1 MGHTFESDPHRGVGI
16 FGPMSPVA
24 VTTGSSGSVWRQL
37 VGIDVRSLAALR
49 IGLAAVLIYDL
60 LARLRD
66 LEAFYSDTGV
76 LPRVGLLGW
85 KEDAFNF
92 SIHFMSGIWWVQ
104 GLLFLVTLVAAVA
117 LLVGRHTRVATFL
130 CWLMVASLHV
140 RNPLVLHGGDML
152 LRLLLFWGMFVP
164 WGRAASWDSRLQPA
178 ISRDPWV
185 VNVGT
190 LALKL
195 QLCGMYWF
203 SAALKWHPVWV
214 EEGTAVA
221 MALRLD
227 QLVTPLGR
235 FLTQWPDLLQAATFA
250 TMVLETVGPVLV
262 FLPVLTPILQ
272 MFAVVLFAGFHL
284 LGLAPALYLGIF
296 PFVCAVGWCMFIPAR
311 FWESWWPRCRGVALG
326 GRLRRISF
334 VLGERGASWCGS
346 RSSLHQES
354 GFLRKAAGWAAQ
366 GLAFALLVYV
376 GLWNLRTVN
385 FERWE
390 SLLPRSANGV
400 GDFLRLGQIWNLFAP
415 FPATEDGWFVFEGQL
430 VNGDVVDAR
439 SDPSDPESVT
449 FDKPY
454 NPSRALGNERW
465 KKYLM
470 NFDDPQNGV
479 HRRLFGEYLCR
490 TWNRSVQGE
499 DRLASIGMYVMRERT
514 LPTGEEE
521 EPIQGRLWNQ
531 ICVLPD

>member
-1 MGHTFESDPHRGVGI
+1 
-16 FGPMSPVA
+16 MSPVA
-24 VTTGSSGSVWRQL
+24 AGTGSSGSVWRQL

-49 IGLAAVLIYDL
+49 MGLAAVLIYDL

-76 LPRVGLLGW
+76 LPRVGLLAW
-85 KEDAFNF
+85 NEDAFNF
-92 SIHFMSGIWWVQ
+92 SIHFSSGIWWVQ
-104 GLLFLVTLVAAVA
+104 GLLFALSLVAAIS
-117 LLVGRHTRVATFL
+117 LLVGRHTRVAAFV

-140 RNPLVLHGGDML
+140 RNPLVLHGGDLL
-152 LRLLLFWGMFVP
+152 LRMLLFWGMFVP
-164 WGRAASWDSRLQPA
+164 WGRAASWDSRLQPP
-178 ISRDPWV
+178 IDRDPWV
-185 VNVGT
+185 VSVGS

-214 EEGTAVA
+214 EEGTAVL

-227 QLVTPLGR
+227 QLVTPFGR

-250 TMVLETVGPVLV
+250 TMVLETVGPALV
-262 FLPVLTPILQ
+262 FLPVLTPFLQ

-284 LGLAPALYLGIF
+284 FGLAPALYLGIF
-296 PFVCAVGWCMFIPAR
+296 PFVCAAGWCMFIPAR
-311 FWESWWPRCRGVALG
+311 FWEEWWPRYRGVALG
-326 GRLRRISF
+326 AWLRRMSF
-334 VLGERGASWCGS
+334 AWGGRGSSGSGS
-346 RSSLHQES
+346 RSSRWKPRGKLARA
-354 GFLRKAAGWAAQ
+354 GGWAAQ
-366 GLAFALLVYV
+366 SLALVLLVYV

-390 SLLPRSANGV
+390 PVFPESANLV

-439 SDPSDPESVT
+439 SNPMNPESVT
-449 FDKPY
+449 FDKPT
-454 NPSRALGNERW
+454 NPSQALGNERW

-470 NFDDPQNGV
+470 SLDDPQNGV
-479 HRRLFGEYLCR
+479 HRRMLGEYLCR
-490 TWNRSVQGE
+490 TWNRDAQG
-499 DRLASIGMYVMRERT
+499 DHRLASIGMYVMRERT

-521 EPIQGRLWNQ
+521 EPIRGRLWNQ
-531 ICVLPD
+531 ICVLAD